1 MDDGGL
7 EKLSGRSLACAV
19 AARVVG
25 TALFEAGSAL
35 RELSKAAWMVE
46 SHFGRRYDAIT
57 DVDLSESVGEPGYF
71 YGGWRQTE
79 DDEEEVEV
87 EEDEDE

>member
-1 MDDGGL
+1 MSGRRLMDDGGL
-7 EKLSGRSLACAV
+7 EKRSGARSLCAV

-57 DVDLSESVGEPGYF
+57 ASTCRIRRRTRLLLRRLAPD
-71 YGGWRQTE
+71 RRR
-79 DDEEEVEV
+79 
-87 EEDEDE
+87 